1 MLCILVLVNHS
12 LVLWLLF
19 VFWLILGQEVSFLHL
34 VYVVF
39 IDAVVLV
46 SSVMLAHRLLVID
59 IYRHVV
65 SVRVLL
71 YSFASRCSWDLILDV
86 GS

>member
-19 VFWLILGQEVSFLHL
+19 VFWLILGQEVGLLHL
-34 VYVVF
+34 VFVVF
-39 IDAVVLV
+39 VDAVVLV

-59 IYRHVV
+59 IYRHIVC
-65 SVRVLL
+65 VRVLL

>member
-19 VFWLILGQEVSFLHL
+19 VFWLILGQEVGFLHL
-34 VYVVF
+34 VFVVF
-39 IDAVVLV
+39 VDAVVLV

-59 IYRHVV
+59 IYRHIV

>member
-1 MLCILVLVNHS
+1 M
-12 LVLWLLF
+12 
-19 VFWLILGQEVSFLHL
+19 FWLILGQEVGLLHL
-34 VYVVF
+34 VFVVF
-39 IDAVVLV
+39 VDAVVLV

-59 IYRHVV
+59 IYRHIV

>member
-19 VFWLILGQEVSFLHL
+19 VFWLILGQEVGFLHL
-34 VYVVF
+34 VFVVF
-39 IDAVVLV
+39 VDAVVLV
-46 SSVMLAHRLLVID
+46 SSVMLAHRLLIID
-59 IYRHVV
+59 IYRHIV